1 MGNKLNQFFHMKER
15 GTNVKTEILAGLTT
29 FLTCVYIVAV
39 NPGILAA
46 AGMDTKAVFW
56 ATALSAAI
64 ACIWIGVWANL
75 PFALAPAM
83 GLNAYF
89 AFYVCNTLGLSWQ
102 NALACVAISGILFMF
117 LSIFRVQQKIVDAM
131 PECIKHSV
139 VAGIGFFIAFTGFMQ
154 AGIIQESPDTLL
166 TLGDLSNP
174 GALLA
179 LFGIFFTAVLV
190 IKKVRGALLIGILV
204 VTALGI
210 VVKNPET
217 GLAYTVIPET
227 IFSFENPVSAMAP
240 TFGQLTLKGMF
251 SGSPEMVLGVI
262 FAIISFLF
270 VDLFDSIGVL
280 LGVASKAGL
289 VDEKGNIPC
298 AGKALFVSAGGAAVG
313 AVLGT
318 NTVTIYGAESATG
331 INEGGRTGMTACVT
345 GILFILTLFF
355 SPLFLMIPS
364 IATAPALVMVGIFM
378 IEPLRKMELNDI
390 SIALPV
396 FLTVALMPFTYNIA
410 YGILFGLIG
419 YTVGQIAAG
428 KTKQITKT
436 VWVLTAVFLLYMI
449 LDIVL

>member
-1 MGNKLNQFFHMKER
+1 MKEKVEKFFHMEER
-15 GTNVKTEILAGLTT
+15 GTNIKTEVLAGLTI

-39 NPGILAA
+39 NPGILSA

-56 ATALSAAI
+56 ATALSSAI

-89 AFYVCNTLGLSWQ
+89 AYYVCNTLGLSWQ
-102 NALACVAISGILFMF
+102 NALACVAISGVTFML
-117 LSIFRVQQKIVDAM
+117 LSIFKVQQKIVDAM
-131 PECIKHSV
+131 PECIKMSV
-139 VAGIGFFIAFTGFMQ
+139 GAGIGFFIAFTGFMQ
-154 AGIIQESPDTLL
+154 AGIISPSEDTLL
-166 TLGDLSNP
+166 TLGDLNNP

-179 LFGIFFTAVLV
+179 LFGIFLTAVLV
-190 IKKVRGALLIGILV
+190 IKGVRGAILIGILV
-204 VTALGI
+204 VTVLGI
-210 VVKNPET
+210 FVTNPET
-217 GLAYTVIPET
+217 GMSYTVIPSS
-227 IFSFENPVSAMAP
+227 IISFDNPVEALAP
-240 TFGQLTLKGMF
+240 TFGRLTIKGMF
-251 SGSPEMVLGVI
+251 TGTPSMVLGVI

-280 LGVASKAGL
+280 LGVATKAGL
-289 VDEKGNIPC
+289 VDENGDIPC

-313 AVLGT
+313 SVLGT

-331 INEGGRTGMTACVT
+331 ITEGGRTGFTACVT
-345 GILFILTLFF
+345 GFFFLLTLFL

-378 IEPLRKMELNDI
+378 IEPLRHLPLDDV

-396 FLTVALMPFTYNIA
+396 FMTVAFMPFSYNIA

-419 YTVGQIAAG
+419 YTIGQVAAG
-428 KTKQITKT
+428 KAKELTKT
-436 VWVLTAVFLLYMI
+436 VWILTAVFVLYLI
-449 LDIVL
+449 LDILL

>member
-89 AFYVCNTLGLSWQ
+89 TFYVCNTLGLSWQ
-102 NALACVAISGILFMF
+102 NALACVAISGVLFMI
-117 LSIFRVQQKIVDAM
+117 LSIFKVQQKIVDAM

-139 VAGIGFFIAFTGFMQ
+139 GAGIGFFIAFTGFMQ

-217 GLAYTVIPET
+217 G
-227 IFSFENPVSAMAP
+227 
-240 TFGQLTLKGMF
+240 
-251 SGSPEMVLGVI
+251 
-262 FAIISFLF
+262 
-270 VDLFDSIGVL
+270 
-280 LGVASKAGL
+280 
-289 VDEKGNIPC
+289 
-298 AGKALFVSAGGAAVG
+298 
-313 AVLGT
+313 
-318 NTVTIYGAESATG
+318 
-331 INEGGRTGMTACVT
+331 
-345 GILFILTLFF
+345 
-355 SPLFLMIPS
+355 
-364 IATAPALVMVGIFM
+364 
-378 IEPLRKMELNDI
+378 
-390 SIALPV
+390 
-396 FLTVALMPFTYNIA
+396 
-410 YGILFGLIG
+410 
-419 YTVGQIAAG
+419 
-428 KTKQITKT
+428 
-436 VWVLTAVFLLYMI
+436 
-449 LDIVL
+449 

>member
-1 MGNKLNQFFHMKER
+1 M
-15 GTNVKTEILAGLTT
+15 
-29 FLTCVYIVAV
+29 
-39 NPGILAA
+39 
-46 AGMDTKAVFW
+46 
-56 ATALSAAI
+56 
-64 ACIWIGVWANL
+64 
-75 PFALAPAM
+75 
-83 GLNAYF
+83 
-89 AFYVCNTLGLSWQ
+89 
-102 NALACVAISGILFMF
+102 
-117 LSIFRVQQKIVDAM
+117 
-131 PECIKHSV
+131 
-139 VAGIGFFIAFTGFMQ
+139 
-154 AGIIQESPDTLL
+154 
-166 TLGDLSNP
+166 
-174 GALLA
+174 
-179 LFGIFFTAVLV
+179 
-190 IKKVRGALLIGILV
+190 
-204 VTALGI
+204 
-210 VVKNPET
+210 
-217 GLAYTVIPET
+217 
-227 IFSFENPVSAMAP
+227 
-240 TFGQLTLKGMF
+240 
-251 SGSPEMVLGVI
+251 
-262 FAIISFLF
+262 
-270 VDLFDSIGVL
+270 

>member
-1 MGNKLNQFFHMKER
+1 MREKLDRFFHLSER
-15 GTNVKTEILAGLTT
+15 GTNVKTEILAGITI

-56 ATALSAAI
+56 ATAVASGV
-64 ACIWIGVWANL
+64 ACIWIGLWANL

-102 NALACVAISGILFMF
+102 NALACVAISGVTFML
-117 LSIFRVQQKIVDAM
+117 LSIFKIQQKIVNAM
-131 PECIKHSV
+131 PDCIKHSV
-139 VAGIGFFIAFTGFMQ
+139 GAGIGFFIAFTGLMQ
-154 AGIIQESPDTLL
+154 AGIITSSEDTLL
-166 TLGDLSNP
+166 TLGDLSSP

-179 LFGIFFTAVLV
+179 LFGIFLTVVLV
-190 IKKVRGALLIGILV
+190 IRRVRGAILIGILT
-204 VTALGI
+204 VTVLGLF
-210 VVKNPET
+210 VTNPQT
-217 GLAYTVIPET
+217 GTTYTQIPDSL
-227 IFSFENPVSAMAP
+227 FSFDNPIKAIQP
-240 TFGQLTLKGMF
+240 TLGQLSIKGMF
-251 SGSPEMVLGVI
+251 TGEPAKILGVI

-280 LGVASKAGL
+280 LGVATKAGL
-289 VDEKGNIPC
+289 ADEDGNIPC

-313 AVLGT
+313 ALLGT

-331 INEGGRTGMTACVT
+331 ISEGGRTGLTACVT
-345 GILFILTLFF
+345 GVFFFLTLFF

-378 IEPLRKMELNDI
+378 IEPLRHLPLNDV
-390 SIALPV
+390 SIAFPV
-396 FLTVALMPFTYNIA
+396 FLTVVFMPFTYNIA

-419 YTVGQIAAG
+419 YTVGQIAIG
-428 KTKQITKT
+428 NIKKMTKT
-436 VWVLTAVFLLYMI
+436 VWILTAVFVLYLI
-449 LDIVL
+449 LDIIL

>member
-89 AFYVCNTLGLSWQ
+89 AFYVCNTTR
-102 NALACVAISGILFMF
+102 GINITLFIFMF

-139 VAGIGFFIAFTGFMQ
+139 GAGIGFFIAFTGFMQ

-289 VDEKGNIPC
+289 VDEKGNISC